1 MYDSVR
7 SSERDA
13 LYGIDFSAN
22 FYKYVRQAVLCAG
35 DTTLD
40 YADDQTVGPDGKVV
54 RYGFTG
60 ANSTHQCRDWNA
72 IKVFAEQHKSGERTG
87 ILV

>member
-1 MYDSVR
+1 MLTLASIQY
-7 SSERDA
+7 
-13 LYGIDFSAN
+13 I
-22 FYKYVRQAVLCAG
+22 RQAILCAG

-40 YADDQTVGPDGKVV
+40 YADDQTAGLDGKVV

-72 IKVFAEQHKSGERTG
+72 IKTFAEEHKSGDRTG